1 MMSILPL
8 VNKTKHQ
15 YKFKLLGLLLFAT
28 AYVLNSSPNLASVNF
43 SKIPDVLYEGSL
55 LTFHAQ
61 PNNFLSSSTNK
72 FRASLITA
80 DNQEILLETFI
91 NSKNNKAQIRL
102 PLLPAN
108 ASNMFR
114 ITLKTSGADISS
126 DEAEATTRLLTRRP
140 TNLNLNLYSDK
151 PISPQINLNAALEI
165 PSSANSGL
173 FSNIVVGP
181 QGSTGATGPTGPQGI
196 QGPIGLTGPTGPTGP
211 QGPIGLTG
219 PQGPA
224 APTTVTGANV
234 IGPVQNAI
242 AATIAQSLLN
252 GANTL
257 QLTGGNSLIL
267 NTPSP
272 ANITLPSTGTLAT
285 TTGLTPIS
293 LNLTPVNLN
302 ALGNS
307 ASVNVTGLNFIKIT
321 DSTPANTDSN
331 ADQLKR
337 LTGGIPGQR
346 VTILFDTSVRI
357 NNSTAFAIDEL
368 DLAGTTNKTFNTKD
382 VLELIYD
389 GSLWYEVSRSEN

>member
-234 IGPVQNAI
+234 IGAVQNAI
-242 AATIAQSLLN
+242 TATTAQSLLN
-252 GANTL
+252 GANAL
-257 QLTGGNSLIL
+257 QLSGGNSLIL
-267 NTPSP
+267 NTTSP
-272 ANITLPSTGTLAT
+272 TNLNLPSTGTLAT
-285 TTGLTPIS
+285 STGLTPIS
-293 LNLTPVNLN
+293 LNLTPINLN
-302 ALGNS
+302 TLGAN
-307 ASVNVTGLNFIKIT
+307 ASVNVAGVNFIKIT
-321 DSTPANTDSN
+321 DSSPASTDNN

-337 LTGGIPGQR
+337 LTGGISGQR
-346 VTILFDTSVRI
+346 VTILFDTLVRV
-357 NNSTAFAIDEL
+357 NNSTSFLTDEI
-368 DLAGTTNKTFNTKD
+368 DLAGTTNKTFNARD
-382 VLELIYD
+382 IIELIYD
-389 GSLWYEVSRSEN
+389 GSLWYEISRSEN

>member
-1 MMSILPL
+1 MSILPL

-15 YKFKLLGLLLFAT
+15 FKFLGLLLFT
-28 AYVLNSSPNLASVNF
+28 MTYVLNISPNLASVNF

-61 PNNFLSSSTNK
+61 PNNFLSSPRNK
-72 FRASLITA
+72 FRVSLITA
-80 DNQEILLETFI
+80 DNQEIPLETFI

-126 DEAEATTRLLTRRP
+126 DEAEATTRLLTRQP

-181 QGSTGATGPTGPQGI
+181 QGSTGATGPTGAQGI
-196 QGPIGLTGPTGPTGP
+196 QGPIGPTGP
-211 QGPIGLTG
+211 QGPIGPTG

-224 APTTVTGANV
+224 GTTTVTGTNV
-234 IGPVQNAI
+234 IGAVQNAI
-242 AATIAQSLLN
+242 SATTAQSLLN

-257 QLTGGNSLIL
+257 QLSGGNSLIL
-267 NTPSP
+267 NTTSP
-272 ANITLPSTGTLAT
+272 PNLNLPSTGTLAT
-285 TTGLTPIS
+285 STGLTPIS
-293 LNLTPVNLN
+293 LNLTPINLN
-302 ALGNS
+302 ALGAN
-307 ASVNVTGLNFIKIT
+307 ASVNVTGVNFIKIT
-321 DSTPANTDSN
+321 DSSPANTDDN

-337 LTGGIPGQR
+337 LTGGISGQR
-346 VTILFDTSVRI
+346 VIILFDTLVRVK
-357 NNSTAFAIDEL
+357 NSTSFLTDEL
-368 DLAGTTNKTFNTKD
+368 DLAGTTNKTFNARD
-382 VLELIYD
+382 ILELIYD
-389 GSLWYEVSRSEN
+389 GSLWYEISRSEN

>member
-1 MMSILPL
+1 MGSNLSFI
-8 VNKTKHQ
+8 NKAKHRLS
-15 YKFKLLGLLLFAT
+15 YDLLGLLVFSIGYL
-28 AYVLNSSPNLASVNF
+28 LHPSSSLASVNL
-43 SKIPDVLYEGSL
+43 SRVPDVLYEGSL
-55 LTFHAQ
+55 LTFYAK
-61 PNNFLSSSTNK
+61 PNNFLNSSKNE

-80 DNQEILLETFI
+80 DNQEILLKTFV

-102 PLLPAN
+102 PLLPTNAN
-108 ASNMFR
+108 NVFR

-126 DEAEATTRLLTRRP
+126 NEAEAITRLLARQP
-140 TNLNLNLYSDK
+140 TNLNLNLYSEK
-151 PISPQINLNAALEI
+151 PINPEINLNAALEI
-165 PSSANSGL
+165 PNTANSGL
-173 FSNIVVGP
+173 FSNVVIGP
-181 QGSTGATGPTGPQGI
+181 QGNTGPAGSIGPA
-196 QGPIGLTGPTGPTGP
+196 GP

-219 PQGPA
+219 SVGPQGPA
-224 APTTVTGANV
+224 GPAGPTGPAGPATVTGANV

-242 AATIAQSLLN
+242 AATVAQSLLN

-257 QLTGGNSLIL
+257 QLIGGNSLIL

-285 TTGLTPIS
+285 TTSLTPIS
-293 LNLTPVNLN
+293 LNLTPINLN

-337 LTGGIPGQR
+337 LTGGIAGQR
-346 VTILFDTSVRI
+346 VTILFDTSVRV
-357 NNSTAFAIDEL
+357 NNTTAFAIDEL
-368 DLAGTTNKTFNTKD
+368 DLAGTANKTFNTKD

-389 GSLWYEVSRSEN
+389 GSLWYEISRSEN

>member
-1 MMSILPL
+1 MSILPL

-346 VTILFDTSVRI
+346 VTILFDTSVRV

>member
-1 MMSILPL
+1 MGSNLSFI
-8 VNKTKHQ
+8 NKAKHRGS
-15 YKFKLLGLLLFAT
+15 YELLGLLLLSIG
-28 AYVLNSSPNLASVNF
+28 YLLHSPSSLASVNL
-43 SKIPDVLYEGSL
+43 SRVPDVLYEGSL
-55 LTFHAQ
+55 LTFYAK
-61 PNNFLSSSTNK
+61 PNNFLSSSKNE

-80 DNQEILLETFI
+80 DNQEIILETFV

-102 PLLPAN
+102 PLLPVNAN
-108 ASNMFR
+108 NVFR

-126 DEAEATTRLLTRRP
+126 NEAEATTRLLTRQP
-140 TNLNLNLYSDK
+140 TNLNVNLYSEK
-151 PISPQINLNAALEI
+151 PINPEINLNAALEI
-165 PSSANSGL
+165 PNTANSGL
-173 FSNIVVGP
+173 FSNGVIGP
-181 QGSTGATGPTGPQGI
+181 QGSTGPA
-196 QGPIGLTGPTGPTGP
+196 GPIGPTGP

-219 PQGPA
+219 PAGPQGPIGLTGPIGPA
-224 APTTVTGANV
+224 GPSTVTGANV

-257 QLTGGNSLIL
+257 QLTGGNPLIL

-293 LNLTPVNLN
+293 VNSTPINLN

-307 ASVNVTGLNFIKIT
+307 ASINVTGLNFIKIT

-346 VTILFDTSVRI
+346 VTILFNTSVRV
-357 NNSTAFAIDEL
+357 NNSTTFAVDEL

-389 GSLWYEVSRSEN
+389 GSLWHEISRSEN

>member
-1 MMSILPL
+1 MSILPL

-15 YKFKLLGLLLFAT
+15 FKFLGLLLFT
-28 AYVLNSSPNLASVNF
+28 MTYVLNISPNLASVNF

-61 PNNFLSSSTNK
+61 PNNFLSSPRNK
-72 FRASLITA
+72 FRVSLITA
-80 DNQEILLETFI
+80 DNQEIPLETFI

-126 DEAEATTRLLTRRP
+126 DEAEATTRLLTRQP

-181 QGSTGATGPTGPQGI
+181 QGSTGATGPTGAQGI
-196 QGPIGLTGPTGPTGP
+196 QGPIGPTGP
-211 QGPIGLTG
+211 QGPIGPTG

-224 APTTVTGANV
+224 GTTTVTGTNV
-234 IGPVQNAI
+234 IGAVQNAI
-242 AATIAQSLLN
+242 SATTAQSLLN

-257 QLTGGNSLIL
+257 QLSGGNSLIL
-267 NTPSP
+267 NTTSP
-272 ANITLPSTGTLAT
+272 TNLNLPSTGTLAT
-285 TTGLTPIS
+285 STGLTPIS
-293 LNLTPVNLN
+293 LNLTPINLN
-302 ALGNS
+302 ALGAN
-307 ASVNVTGLNFIKIT
+307 ASVNVTGVNFIKIT
-321 DSTPANTDSN
+321 DSSPANTDDN

-337 LTGGIPGQR
+337 LTGGISGQR
-346 VTILFDTSVRI
+346 VIILFDTLVRVK
-357 NNSTAFAIDEL
+357 NSTSFLTDEL
-368 DLAGTTNKTFNTKD
+368 DLAGTTNKTFNARD
-382 VLELIYD
+382 ILELIYD
-389 GSLWYEVSRSEN
+389 GSLWYEISRSEN

>member
-1 MMSILPL
+1 L
-8 VNKTKHQ
+8 
-15 YKFKLLGLLLFAT
+15 
-28 AYVLNSSPNLASVNF
+28 AYYYSQN
-43 SKIPDVLYEGSL
+43 E
-55 LTFHAQ
+55 
-61 PNNFLSSSTNK
+61 

-80 DNQEILLETFI
+80 DNQEILLETFV
-91 NSKNNKAQIRL
+91 NSKNDKAQIRL
-102 PLLPAN
+102 PLLPVNAN
-108 ASNMFR
+108 NVFR

-126 DEAEATTRLLTRRP
+126 NEAEAITRLLTRQP
-140 TNLNLNLYSDK
+140 TNISLNLYSEK
-151 PISPQINLNAALEI
+151 PINPEINLNAALEI
-165 PSSANSGL
+165 PNTANSGL
-173 FSNIVVGP
+173 FSNVVIGP
-181 QGSTGATGPTGPQGI
+181 QGNIGPAGPTGPA
-196 QGPIGLTGPTGPTGP
+196 GP

-219 PQGPA
+219 PAGPQGPIGLTGPIGPA
-224 APTTVTGANV
+224 GPTTVTGANV

-242 AATIAQSLLN
+242 AATVAQSLLN

-257 QLTGGNSLIL
+257 QLTGGNSLVL
-267 NTPSP
+267 NTPSA

-293 LNLTPVNLN
+293 LNSTPINLN

-337 LTGGIPGQR
+337 LTGGITGQR
-346 VTILFDTSVRI
+346 VTILFDTSVRV
-357 NNSTAFAIDEL
+357 NNSTTFTLDEL

>member
-1 MMSILPL
+1 MGSNLSFI
-8 VNKTKHQ
+8 NKAKHRGS
-15 YKFKLLGLLLFAT
+15 YELLGLLLLSIG
-28 AYVLNSSPNLASVNF
+28 YLLHSPSSLASVNL
-43 SKIPDVLYEGSL
+43 SRVPDVLYEGSL
-55 LTFHAQ
+55 LTFYAK
-61 PNNFLSSSTNK
+61 PNNFLSSSKNE

-80 DNQEILLETFI
+80 DNQEIILETFV

-102 PLLPAN
+102 PLLPVNAN
-108 ASNMFR
+108 NVFR

-126 DEAEATTRLLTRRP
+126 NEAEATTRLLTRQP
-140 TNLNLNLYSDK
+140 TNLNLNLYSEK
-151 PISPQINLNAALEI
+151 PINPEINLNAALEI
-165 PSSANSGL
+165 PNTANSGL
-173 FSNIVVGP
+173 FSNVVIGP
-181 QGSTGATGPTGPQGI
+181 QGSTGPA
-196 QGPIGLTGPTGPTGP
+196 GPIGPTGP

-219 PQGPA
+219 PAGPQGPIGLTGPIGPA
-224 APTTVTGANV
+224 GPSTVTGANV

-257 QLTGGNSLIL
+257 QLTGGNPLIL

-293 LNLTPVNLN
+293 VNSTPINLN

-307 ASVNVTGLNFIKIT
+307 ASINVTGLNFIKIT

-337 LTGGIPGQR
+337 LTGGIAGQR
-346 VTILFDTSVRI
+346 VIILFDTSVRV
-357 NNSTAFAIDEL
+357 NNSTAFAVDEL

-389 GSLWYEVSRSEN
+389 GSLWHEISRSEN

>member
-1 MMSILPL
+1 MSILPL

-15 YKFKLLGLLLFAT
+15 FKFLGLLLFT
-28 AYVLNSSPNLASVNF
+28 MTYVLNISPNLASVNF

-72 FRASLITA
+72 FRVSLITA
-80 DNQEILLETFI
+80 DNQEIPLETFI

-126 DEAEATTRLLTRRP
+126 DEAEATTRLLTRQP

-181 QGSTGATGPTGPQGI
+181 QGSTGATGPTGAQGI
-196 QGPIGLTGPTGPTGP
+196 QGPIGPTGP
-211 QGPIGLTG
+211 QGPIGPTG

-224 APTTVTGANV
+224 GTTTVTGTNV
-234 IGPVQNAI
+234 IGAVQNAI
-242 AATIAQSLLN
+242 SATTAQSLLN

-257 QLTGGNSLIL
+257 QLSGGNSLIL
-267 NTPSP
+267 NTTSP
-272 ANITLPSTGTLAT
+272 TNLNLPSTGTLAT
-285 TTGLTPIS
+285 STGLTPIS
-293 LNLTPVNLN
+293 LNLTPINLN
-302 ALGNS
+302 ALGAN
-307 ASVNVTGLNFIKIT
+307 ASVNVTGVNFIKIT
-321 DSTPANTDSN
+321 DSSPASTDNN

-337 LTGGIPGQR
+337 LTGGISGQR
-346 VTILFDTSVRI
+346 VTILFDTLVRV
-357 NNSTAFAIDEL
+357 NNSTSFLTDEL
-368 DLAGTTNKTFNTKD
+368 DLVGTTNKTFNARD
-382 VLELIYD
+382 ILELIYD
-389 GSLWYEVSRSEN
+389 GSLWYEISRSEN